1 MGGTNNEPQTGTKKI
16 HSSGPVSLRDK
27 QLTKE
32 IVAAFQERL
41 HSNRNA
47 FSLAPLLA
55 RG

>member
-1 MGGTNNEPQTGTKKI
+1 MGGTNNEPQTGTKI

-47 FSLAPLLA
+47 FSLALLLA
-55 RG
+55 RV